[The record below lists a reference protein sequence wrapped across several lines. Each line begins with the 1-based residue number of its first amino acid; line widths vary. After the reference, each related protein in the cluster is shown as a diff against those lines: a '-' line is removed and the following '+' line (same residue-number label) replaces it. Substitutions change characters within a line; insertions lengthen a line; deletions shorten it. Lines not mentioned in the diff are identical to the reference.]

1 MPEAQVA
8 EIRVLLADDH
18 AILRAGLRKLLEAE
32 PGFRIIGEAPD
43 GTEAV
48 RMAHDLQPDIL
59 LLDLAMPRL
68 TGLEVL
74 RELRTGPKP
83 VHTIILTAAI
93 EKAEIVTALQLGASG
108 IVLKDA
114 ATEVLFKSISSVLS
128 GQHWIGREATA
139 DLVQALRDQMGTA
152 STPAQKRAPRFGLTP
167 RELQVVGT
175 VVAGYSNREI
185 AKQFSLSEDTVKHHL
200 SKIFDKTGASNRLEL
215 ALFAVHHRILDGD
228 DSIPS

>member
-18 AILRAGLRKLLEAE
+18 PILRAGLRKLLEAE

-43 GTEAV
+43 GAEAV
-48 RMAHDLQPDIL
+48 RMAHTLQPDVL

-74 RELRTGPKP
+74 RELRTGAKP

-93 EKAEIVTALQLGASG
+93 EKTEIVTALQLGASG

-114 ATEVLFKSISSVLS
+114 ATEVLFKSISSVMN
-128 GQHWIGREATA
+128 GQHWVGREATA
-139 DLVQALRDQMGTA
+139 DLVQALRDQLETGVA
-152 STPAQKRAPRFGLTP
+152 GPQKRAPRFGLTP

-185 AKQFSLSEDTVKHHL
+185 AKKFSLSEDTVKHHL

-215 ALFAVHHRILDGD
+215 ALFAVHHRILDTEA
-228 DSIPS
+228 SIPD